1 MNTDFFFTG
10 TNEFSLDGEWLRIT
24 PYGDFPNR
32 VGLQRIQKPDADVMV
47 TAFNSLKGR
56 VARLWRG
63 LPVFV
68 GHPDVQPSQYPD
80 KRRHGRINDL
90 QAREDGLY
98 GLVEWNSLGKEVID
112 QGYFQ
117 YASPVW
123 YMRKDGAA
131 VRPAELLS
139 VGLTNSP
146 NIPGDPW
153 AKNDDEP
160 SPSTSTEG
168 STMDLKKMALLLGLN
183 EAATALEIETALIAQ
198 RGRVTELETDR
209 TTAINER
216 DQALGQVTALTTERD
231 TVKGHLTA
239 ANEATATERKARIE
253 RELTLGISTGRIKEA
268 DRVAWNEK
276 LTTGFDAALTELQ
289 GLKVA
294 VNTGN
299 QVAGLGARKK
309 ELGASQA
316 KILAINDAV
325 GELMRD
331 KKLPYHEA
339 YQEVRKAK
347 PELFG

>member
-1 MNTDFFFTG
+1 
-10 TNEFSLDGEWLRIT
+10 
-24 PYGDFPNR
+24 
-32 VGLQRIQKPDADVMV
+32 
-47 TAFNSLKGR
+47 
-56 VARLWRG
+56 
-63 LPVFV
+63 
-68 GHPDVQPSQYPD
+68 
-80 KRRHGRINDL
+80 
-90 QAREDGLY
+90 
-98 GLVEWNSLGKEVID
+98 
-112 QGYFQ
+112 
-117 YASPVW
+117 
-123 YMRKDGAA
+123 
-131 VRPAELLS
+131 
-139 VGLTNSP
+139 
-146 NIPGDPW
+146 
-153 AKNDDEP
+153 
-160 SPSTSTEG
+160 
-168 STMDLKKMALLLGLN
+168 
-183 EAATALEIETALIAQ
+183 
-198 RGRVTELETDR
+198 
-209 TTAINER
+209 
-216 DQALGQVTALTTERD
+216 TERD